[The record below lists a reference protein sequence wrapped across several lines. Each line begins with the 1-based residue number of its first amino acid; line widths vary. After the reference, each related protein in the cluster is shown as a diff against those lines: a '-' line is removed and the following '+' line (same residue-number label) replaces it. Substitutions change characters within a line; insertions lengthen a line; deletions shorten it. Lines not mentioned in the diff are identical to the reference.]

1 MANVGEILEQ
11 VENKR
16 VIVVGDAMLDHY
28 VSGQV
33 HRMSP
38 EAPVPVLHHQLDSYR
53 LGGAANVAL
62 NLEGLGIE
70 TCLFAAIGRDEAGS
84 TLQEL
89 ATRQISD
96 AQLSVVEGRPTTLKT
111 RIVDK
116 EQQLLRIDRETNEEI
131 SEGVSRD
138 LLKAVKVA
146 FTSNN
151 SPTALVLS
159 DYNKGVLTEGL
170 VKGLIDLATKHAIP
184 VLIDPKGQDFSKYA
198 GATLITPNIKE
209 LETVLAM
216 PCSTDD
222 NLHARAEEL
231 RTKLSLESLVVT
243 LGAEGLL
250 LVQDDLVLQFPA
262 LSQEVFDVSGA
273 GDTVLAAITAGLLA
287 DLPLGDALNFANLCA
302 SKVIQKRGT
311 TAISKELLSE
321 GRPIGLISHIQGG
334 KLTDAVA
341 HRLRTLRNERRRIVF
356 TNGCFDLLHRGHVE
370 LLGFAKS
377 QGDVL
382 IVGLNSDDSVKRL
395 KGEGR
400 PINNEQDRAV
410 MLSALVAVDL
420 VVVFDQDTPLELI
433 KEIRPDVLIKGAD
446 YADKLVVGQA
456 EVESWGGEVKLCP
469 ILDGYSTTNQIVE
482 LSNREAI
489 ETVRQPN

>member
-1 MANVGEILEQ
+1 MRSMELILDKMAG
-11 VENKR
+11 KR
-16 VIVVGDAMLDHY
+16 VLVIGDVMLDHY
-28 VSGQV
+28 LHGHV

-38 EAPVPVLHHQLDSYR
+38 EAPVPVVTHQTEEFR

-62 NLEGLGIE
+62 NLEGLGMKAELVSIVGPE
-70 TCLFAAIGRDEAGS
+70 MKGTILK
-84 TLQEL
+84 EL
-89 ATRQISD
+89 ASN
-96 AQLSVVEGRPTTLKT
+96 QLSACHLLTVENRVTTTKM
-111 RIVDK
+111 RVVDK
-116 EQQLLRIDRETNEEI
+116 HQQLLRIDQEVNEPIDDE
-131 SEGVSRD
+131 VSDALTQLITRALD
-138 LLKAVKVA
+138 SAD
-146 FTSNN
+146 
-151 SPTALVLS
+151 SPSTIVLS
-159 DYNKGVLTEGL
+159 DYNKGVLTPKFTREIIALGKSRNIRIF
-170 VKGLIDLATKHAIP
+170 V
-184 VLIDPKGQDFSKYA
+184 DPKGHDFEKYR
-198 GATLITPNIKE
+198 GATLITPNVSE
-209 LETVLAM
+209 LEVATGIPCKDEDVLT
-216 PCSTDD
+216 ST
-222 NLHARAEEL
+222 ATTL
-231 RTKLSLESLVVT
+231 REHLQLDALVVT
-243 LGAEGLL
+243 MGSKGLL
-250 LVQDDLVLQFPA
+250 LVEPSSIERYPA

-273 GDTVLAAITAGLLA
+273 GDTVLAAITGGLLSN
-287 DLPLGDALNFANLCA
+287 LPINGALKFANICA
-302 SKVIQKRGT
+302 AKVIQKRGT
-311 TAISKELLSE
+311 TPISLDLLKPLADPLPRSTTSDVTSNEELLTLKE
-321 GRPIGLISHIQGG
+321 KWNQQG
-334 KLTDAVA
+334 K
-341 HRLRTLRNERRRIVF
+341 RIVF

-469 ILDGYSTTNQIVE
+469 LLDGYSTTNQIVE

>member
-1 MANVGEILEQ
+1 MTNTGEILEQ
-11 VENKR
+11 VANKH

-38 EAPVPVLHHQLDSYR
+38 EAPVPVLSHQSEHYR

-70 TCLFAAIGRDEAGS
+70 TSLFAAIGRDEAGS
-84 TLQEL
+84 ILQDL
-89 ATRQISD
+89 ATRQLSG
-96 AQLSVVEGRPTTLKT
+96 AQLSTIEKRPTTLKT

-116 EQQLLRIDRETNEEI
+116 EQQLLRIDRETSEEI
-131 SEGVSRD
+131 SEEISRNV
-138 LLKAVKVA
+138 LEAVEEA
-146 FTSNN
+146 FTSEK
-151 SPTALVLS
+151 SPAALVLS

-184 VLIDPKGQDFSKYA
+184 VLIDPKGPDFSKYA
-198 GATLITPNIKE
+198 GATLITPNLKE

-222 NLHARAEEL
+222 ILHARAAEL
-231 RTKLSLESLVVT
+231 RTELSLESLVVT
-243 LGAEGLL
+243 LGAQGLL
-250 LVQDDLVLQFPA
+250 LVQDGLVLQFPA
-262 LSQEVFDVSGA
+262 LTQEVFDVSGA

-287 DLPLGDALNFANLCA
+287 DLPIGDALNFANLCA

-311 TAISKELLSE
+311 TAISKELLHE
-321 GRPIGLISHIQGG
+321 ERPVSLISRMQGE
-334 KLTDAVA
+334 KLTNALT
-341 HRLRTLRNERRRIVF
+341 HRLRTLRTEKKRIVF

-420 VVVFDQDTPLELI
+420 VVVFEEDTPLELI

-446 YADKLVVGQA
+446 YRDKLVVGQA

-469 ILDGYSTTNQIVE
+469 LLDGYSTTNQIVE
-482 LSNREAI
+482 LSSRETI
-489 ETVRQPN
+489 ETLQQPN